1 MNKDRSE
8 LRRKPQKIQSVKPE
22 FNENV
27 FNFNKADSN
36 EILFNV
42 LDEDSRITFLIN
54 NSPLTK
60 FHSLIVPDMINN
72 QSQIIDKNCIKFGIH
87 LIFLLNQ
94 RAFRV
99 GYNSPGA
106 MASVNHLH
114 MHLLYIEEVL
124 FVENIV
130 SIFILLVK
138 SLSNCRFLTESSSF
152 KK

>member
-22 FNENV
+22 FKLNE

-36 EILFNV
+36 EILFNI

-60 FHSLIVPDMINN
+60 FHSLIVPDMITN
-72 QSQIIDKNCIKFGIH
+72 QSQIIDKNCIKFGIR
-87 LIFLLNQ
+87 LMFLFNQ

-106 MASVNHLH
+106 LASVNHLH
-114 MHLLYIEEVL
+114 MHLLYIEENL
-124 FVENIV
+124 CVENVV
-130 SIFILLVK
+130 SIFL
-138 SLSNCRFLTESSSF
+138 FYSSKIFNSIF
-152 KK
+152 FFYRI